1 MKKDMRK
8 KIESDFKIPYNPNED
23 TGNGNMY

>member
-8 KIESDFKIPYNPNED
+8 KIETDFKIPYNPNEELKD
-23 TGNGNMY
+23 GNLY